1 MVVVSCSDPPDLSTR
16 EDMLRSALSR
26 QLDAEKADGL
36 LSNPEA
42 MERPAASVSVVPKSV
57 FASCRPAPLEQ
68 AAAVSARSD
77 ALAALPVASLSP
89 TLIYKRREL
98 TNILWPEDIG
108 TAHQCL

>member
-89 TLIYKRREL
+89 TL

-108 TAHQCL
+108 TAHQWL